1 MSMIYLD
8 NAATTPLL
16 SEVLKEMLPYLE
28 GQYGNP
34 SGLYQI
40 SAEAKNAV
48 ENARKTIADT
58 LGCEPEEIYFTSG
71 GTEADN
77 WAIKSVYRAG
87 KKKCHIITSQIEHH
101 AVLHTCQALERE
113 GCAVTYLKVDEMGR
127 ISPEE
132 LEKAICPDTALI
144 TIMTANNEVGTIQPV
159 RKIGEIARRHNIFF
173 HTDAVQAYGHF
184 PISVNKLGIDM
195 LSASA
200 HKFRGPKGAGFLYIK
215 KDLDLPPFMHGGAQ
229 ERGRRAGTENVP
241 GIVGMGRAASLAH
254 REMEEREQ
262 KTSAMRDYMIRRI
275 LGEIPFARLN
285 GSWKNRLSGNCNIS
299 FQFVEGAAL
308 LVLLD
313 EEGICAAAG
322 SACSTGSKEPSHV
335 LKAMGLPDNIA
346 HGTLRLT
353 IGYQNTMEEMDR
365 AVECIKKCVA
375 RLRQNSPEFED
386 YMSGRKMPL
395 SFGIRL

>member
-16 SEVLKEMLPYLE
+16 PEVLKEMLPYLE

-200 HKFRGPKGAGFLYIK
+200 HKFRGPKAAGFLYIK